1 MRRRALLLAV
11 LLLGACSGGAS
22 PPPDSFYRLEA
33 GDPGRRYGTPLLD
46 GTVEVARLDA
56 DGVTGG
62 RPIVY
67 HADGPQLRRYSYH
80 YWVESPAKQM
90 QAAVIAALRRAEAAR
105 RVVRPETRVP
115 ADWRVSGTLR
125 ELSHRPGD
133 GGGGGRIVLA
143 ATLSVV
149 DARDGT
155 LVLLED
161 FRVERPAPGDGVP
174 AAVERFQAALT
185 ELMGRFLDRLAE
197 GRRAG

>member
-1 MRRRALLLAV
+1 VRRGALLLAV
-11 LLLGACSGGAS
+11 LLLAACGGGAS

-46 GTVEVARLDA
+46 GTVEVARFDA

-80 YWVESPAKQM
+80 YWVESPTKQM

-105 RVVRPETRVP
+105 QVVRPDMRVP
-115 ADWRVSGTLR
+115 ADWRISGTLK

-133 GGGGGRIVLA
+133 GGAAGRIVLA

-149 DARDGT
+149 DARDGA

-161 FRVERPAPGDGVP
+161 FRVERPVQGDGVP
-174 AAVERFQAALT
+174 AAVARCQTALT
-185 ELMGRFLDRLAE
+185 ELLGRFLDRLAE
-197 GRRAG
+197 VRRPG